1 MFNILSNLKKY
12 KEGVKIK
19 KTLPLDT
26 NPVIKTY
33 PSVGNYLGILNGC
46 GYDTMGILFKHYLD
60 YYYAKGFVTF
70 LELDYIRLKKFKR
83 IPFTYSDDNFIQQ
96 VQKNLEDGRY
106 LLLILNE
113 HFVEDSR
120 IHTSVVHYHDWLI
133 YGYDNEANTFLLH
146 GYYGSEKYP
155 RIYGSIEV
163 SCEDVKR
170 GVFYALNERHMYKD
184 KRINM
189 DNHIFWPKE
198 NIEEKITKKA
208 MRKSLKRYISK
219 FAIIFYRYKF
229 FVITGENAMSQY
241 RKYIH
246 KIQELYDNPN
256 NKEIDVRP
264 FSFCLEH
271 KKIIQMA
278 LKQYSN
284 NPEAAENYG
293 KQVVDHF
300 DKILKLLTKFKV
312 HQDVKIIGQV
322 VKHMDEAQEHEIKI
336 LSDFLTE
343 T

>member
-1 MFNILSNLKKY
+1 
-12 KEGVKIK
+12 
-19 KTLPLDT
+19 
-26 NPVIKTY
+26 
-33 PSVGNYLGILNGC
+33 
-46 GYDTMGILFKHYLD
+46 
-60 YYYAKGFVTF
+60 
-70 LELDYIRLKKFKR
+70 
-83 IPFTYSDDNFIQQ
+83 
-96 VQKNLEDGRY
+96 
-106 LLLILNE
+106 
-113 HFVEDSR
+113 
-120 IHTSVVHYHDWLI
+120 
-133 YGYDNEANTFLLH
+133 
-146 GYYGSEKYP
+146 
-155 RIYGSIEV
+155 
-163 SCEDVKR
+163 
-170 GVFYALNERHMYKD
+170 MYKD

-208 MRKSLKRYISK
+208 VRKSLKRYISK
-219 FAIIFYRYKF
+219 FAIIFYRYQF

-246 KIQELYDNPN
+246 KIQELFDNPN

-271 KKIIQMA
+271 KKIIQRA

-336 LSDFLTE
+336 LSDFLME